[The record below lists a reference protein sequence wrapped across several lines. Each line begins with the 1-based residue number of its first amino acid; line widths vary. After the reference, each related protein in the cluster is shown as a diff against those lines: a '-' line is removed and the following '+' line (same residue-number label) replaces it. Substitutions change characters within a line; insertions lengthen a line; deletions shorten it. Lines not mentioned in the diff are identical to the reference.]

1 MQQSALSTSRSRH
14 IANLRQTVAR
24 LEHALP
30 GATPVHLPFG
40 LPEIDRHLPGSGL
53 TCGAVHEVIAAAH
66 GDRAA
71 AFGFVVALTAGALAI
86 RRGPVVLISAR
97 RCFADFGEPYGHGL
111 RRLGLDVGRLVLV
124 ETRLDKDALWAMEEA
139 LRPEVAAAAVAG
151 AVEGDLDLTM
161 SRRLNLAAAG
171 SGTPFIL
178 LRPPVTTGTSAA
190 ATRWRVAA
198 APASR
203 DRFGSFARCR
213 WSVALERCRN
223 GRPGH
228 WLIEWDHVAHRFG
241 LAEILADCAPS
252 AGAGQDSRRLAG

>member
-1 MQQSALSTSRSRH
+1 MQPVLSANHRHH
-14 IANLRQTVAR
+14 IAVLQQAIAR
-24 LEHALP
+24 LEHAVP
-30 GATPVHLPFG
+30 GTTPEPLSFG

-53 TCGAVHEVIAAAH
+53 ACGALHEVIAAAH

-71 AFGFVVALTAGALAI
+71 SFGFIVALTAGALATRPGPAVLI
-86 RRGPVVLISAR
+86 AARRG
-97 RCFADFGEPYGHGL
+97 FADFGEPYGHGL
-111 RRLGLDVGRLVLV
+111 QRLGLDVGRLVLV
-124 ETRLDKDALWAMEEA
+124 EARTDKDALWAMEEA
-139 LRPEVAAAAVAG
+139 LRPEVAAAAIAG
-151 AVEGDLDLTM
+151 AVEGDLDLTT

-171 SGTPFIL
+171 FGAPFIL
-178 LRPPVTTGTSAA
+178 LRPPLTTGTSAS

-203 DRFGSFARCR
+203 DRFGTFAFCR
-213 WSVALERCRN
+213 WNLALERCRN
-223 GRPGH
+223 GRPGR

>member
-1 MQQSALSTSRSRH
+1 MQPALSNSSHR
-14 IANLRQTVAR
+14 IAALRQTVAR

-30 GATPVHLPFG
+30 GATPMHLPFG
-40 LPEIDRHLPGSGL
+40 LPEIDRHLPCSGL
-53 TCGAVHEVIAAAH
+53 TCGALHEVIAAAH
-66 GDRAA
+66 GDRTA
-71 AFGFVVALTAGALAI
+71 AFGFVMALTAGALAV
-86 RRGPVVLISAR
+86 RRGPVVLIAAR

-111 RRLGLDVGRLVLV
+111 HRLGLDVGRLVFV

-139 LRPEVAAAAVAG
+139 LRPEVAAAVAG

-171 SGTPFIL
+171 SGAPFLL
-178 LRPPVTTGTSAA
+178 LRPPATTGTSAA
-190 ATRWRVAA
+190 TTRWRVAS
-198 APASR
+198 APAGR
-203 DRFGSFARCR
+203 DRFGSFACYR
-213 WSVALERCRN
+213 WNVALERCRN

-241 LAEILADCAPS
+241 LAEVLADRTPS